1 MEKYLTFPYFTDK
14 WEDLIKEDENH
25 LNEVTRNIKR
35 HMKERMELRR
45 ILSITRK
52 LSHFL
57 SKFDN
62 KTRIVRKNF

>member
-1 MEKYLTFPYFTDK
+1 MEKYLTLPYFTDK
-14 WEDLIKEDENH
+14 WEDLIKEDKNY
-25 LNEVTRNIKR
+25 LNELTRNIER

-45 ILSITRK
+45 TLSITRK